1 MIGQVS
7 GGSLSSLGSG
17 ASASSIT
24 FSGSAT
30 NGSGE
35 SVDDASGVVK
45 LSSGPSETAS
55 SGDASVESGVA
66 ATEVGCVS
74 VSGES
79 ITSSTGGAVVGASGM
94 DCSDVSDLVSDGA
107 VRVSGGSSSSGVD
120 VTVSSGDS
128 GSSTPDSSVCAHSGS
143 GDSLSLVQGD
153 NNVAGA
159 AVELVGG
166 GVDTKNAAQKVKI
179 AGSANSHGAGGYVS
193 IYRGSSANVGGTVL
207 LTSGSNDVSC
217 AGVRVPTSIISSGS
231 RGNIEVRT
239 SPSSVS
245 RGSIRIGISSGDTSA
260 GRSMCG
266 VYGGRLKVASK
277 KNVSPVIYKLPMTK
291 VDERFDMV
299 SNGAVHYR
307 VVLDN

>member
-1 MIGQVS
+1 
-7 GGSLSSLGSG
+7 SLGSG

-45 LSSGPSETAS
+45 LSSGLSETAS

-66 ATEVGCVS
+66 ATEVGLGLLVLHGD
-74 VSGES
+74 V
-79 ITSSTGGAVVGASGM
+79 GGGSL
-94 DCSDVSDLVSDGA
+94 SPSRSDGA
-107 VRVSGGSSSSGVD
+107 VRVSGGSSSNGVGGD

-128 GSSTPDSSVCAHSGS
+128 GSSTPESSVCAHSGS

-179 AGSANSHGAGGYVS
+179 AGSANSQGAGGYVS

-207 LTSGSNDVSC
+207 LTSGSND
-217 AGVRVPTSIISSGS
+217 
-231 RGNIEVRT
+231 
-239 SPSSVS
+239 
-245 RGSIRIGISSGDTSA
+245 
-260 GRSMCG
+260 
-266 VYGGRLKVASK
+266 
-277 KNVSPVIYKLPMTK
+277 LPMTK

>member
-1 MIGQVS
+1 MIMIGQVS
-7 GGSLSSLGSG
+7 GGSLSSSSGLAGDVAVSDGSLGSG

-30 NGSGE
+30 NGSDE

-94 DCSDVSDLVSDGA
+94 DCSDLSDLVS
-107 VRVSGGSSSSGVD
+107 V
-120 VTVSSGDS
+120 
-128 GSSTPDSSVCAHSGS
+128 GS
-143 GDSLSLVQGD
+143 GAASAAWGRERRFFVVEQRFWRQPEPR
-153 NNVAGA
+153 AGRQQCCWRRCG
-159 AVELVGG
+159 VGWRWCG
-166 GVDTKNAAQKVKI
+166 YKNAAQKVKI

-217 AGVRVPTSIISSGS
+217 AGARVPTSIISSGS

-245 RGSIRIGISSGDTSA
+245 RGSVRIGISSGDTSA
-260 GRSMCG
+260 GKSMCG
-266 VYGGRLKVASK
+266 VYGGRFKVASK
-277 KNVSPVIYKLPMTK
+277 KNVSPLIYKLPMTK

-307 VVLDN
+307 VVFDN